1 MPSFDSKN
9 NATNIAVYLVL
20 LPLKIYPKN
29 MSVAKKTVQESYREI
44 FD

>member
-29 MSVAKKTVQESYREI
+29 MSVAKK
-44 FD
+44 